1 MTKIQI
7 ILTYNN
13 HHEFTLNDSR
23 IVLPKVY
30 HKIAITLAY
39 QGYPGIIK
47 AKALLRSKV
56 FFFNINKLVEEEIE
70 NCITC
75 QSLTQPKPLPPIVST
90 KIPEKVWKTV
100 NMDYLGPLLNGKCC
114 LVLIDKRSRYQL

>member
-30 HKIAITLAY
+30 HKIVITLAY
-39 QGYPGIIK
+39 QGHQGIIK
-47 AKALLRSKV
+47 TKALLRRKV

-75 QSLTQPKPLPPIVST
+75 QSLTPSKPPPPIVST

-100 NMDYLGPLLNGKCC
+100 NMDYLGPLLNGKGC